1 MIEMSIII
9 LRRSVADVLIGAEGM
24 RRTIMVLMAATI
36 LFALYASPAISQPS
50 SEVPPE
56 EVAFLEVTT
65 PEALVGTP
73 TGVCQEL
80 QRYMD
85 CVSGKKADIVF
96 VFDTTGSMG
105 GEIDEM
111 KSISKAFADN
121 LASSGIDYRL
131 GLTEFRD
138 FNFDCGGSSPCGGSE
153 DFPYKV
159 YNGGVLTGSSATFKS
174 WIDGLSLGWGG
185 DEPESILAAMMHTAT
200 DQQWRGGDAAKIVV
214 LITDAPV
221 HPDGDCCNRE
231 RDTLGGVISDLAANG
246 ITVYAVGPD
255 EDSIKKMAFE
265 TGGKFYLI
273 RSGVNLRPIL
283 EDITGIISC
292 SFDIVADLSCE
303 EGVIEACVQ
312 LKGRDGLT
320 IPYRA
325 GYTDAWMFVT
335 CSEEESR
342 RYDLE
347 YDLER
352 EAYCAVV
359 DPVCAGASGAFEVTV
374 YGRVCGWSAVE
385 QFPVECGTLGT
396 YCPEP
401 CLIVTTGVNQDVYN
415 YGDAVYYNASVI
427 NNQDEKRRIAISYGY
442 VDPTPETHVI
452 GTFMPD
458 IYPGDAYVFFA
469 DFKVLD
475 TFYSGKYVFFVTA
488 TDVHNPDCS
497 VSDAMQFWVV
507 EQSRERELI
516 LAGGQPG

>member
-1 MIEMSIII
+1 
-9 LRRSVADVLIGAEGM
+9 M
-24 RRTIMVLMAATI
+24 RGISTVLMAVI
-36 LFALYASPAISQPS
+36 LFALYLSPAVSQPP
-50 SEVPPE
+50 SEVLPE
-56 EVAFLEVTT
+56 EAAFLEVVT
-65 PEALVGTP
+65 PEDLEAAP

-80 QRYMD
+80 QGYMD
-85 CVSGKKADIVF
+85 CTSGKKADIVF

-138 FNFDCGGSSPCGGSE
+138 FDYDCGGPSPCGGSD
-153 DFPYKV
+153 DFPYRV
-159 YNGGVLTGSSATFKS
+159 YNGGTLTGSSDTFKS
-174 WIDGLSLGWGG
+174 WIDGLGLGWGG

-200 DQQWRGGDAAKIVV
+200 DQKWRGGDAAKIVI

-231 RDTLGGVISDLAANG
+231 GDTLDGVISDLAARG
-246 ITVYAVGPD
+246 IKVYAVGPD
-255 EDSIKKMAFE
+255 EDSIKTMTFE

-273 RSGVNLRPIL
+273 RSGVNLAPIL

-292 SFDIVADLSCE
+292 SFDIVADVSCD
-303 EGVIEACVQ
+303 EGALEACVE
-312 LKGRDGLT
+312 LKGRGGLT
-320 IPYRA
+320 IPYSP
-325 GYTDAWMFVT
+325 GYTEAWIFVT
-335 CSEEESR
+335 CSEESH

-347 YDLER
+347 YDPER
-352 EAYCAVV
+352 NAYCAVV
-359 DPVCAGASGAFEVTV
+359 DPVCGGEAGTVEVTV

-385 QFPVECGTLGT
+385 QFPVECDR
-396 YCPEP
+396 CPEP
-401 CLIVTTGVNQDVYN
+401 CLIVNAGVNKLIYN
-415 YGDAVYYNASVI
+415 YGDAVYYNVSVV
-427 NNQDEKRRIAISYGY
+427 NNQDEKSRIAISYGY
-442 VDPTPETHVI
+442 VDPTPKTHII

-475 TFYSGKYVFFVTA
+475 SFYSGKYVFFVTA

-497 VSDAMQFWVV
+497 ASDAMQFWVV
-507 EQSRERELI
+507 EADGERELI
-516 LAGGQPG
+516 PVEGQPG

>member
-1 MIEMSIII
+1 
-9 LRRSVADVLIGAEGM
+9 M
-24 RRTIMVLMAATI
+24 RRTTITVIMAATI
-36 LFALYASPAISQPS
+36 LFVLSVSPAISQPP
-50 SEVPPE
+50 SEVPAE
-56 EVAFLEVTT
+56 NRTFISVRTLESLT
-65 PEALVGTP
+65 AAQ
-73 TGVCQEL
+73 TGECQEL

-174 WIDGLSLGWGG
+174 WIDSLGLGWGG

-200 DQQWRGGDAAKIVV
+200 DQKWRGGDAVKIVV

-231 RDTLGGVISDLAANG
+231 GDTLGGVISDLAANG
-246 ITVYAVGPD
+246 IKVYAVGPD
-255 EDSIKKMAFE
+255 EDSITKMVFE

-273 RSGVNLRPIL
+273 RASGVNLRPIL

-292 SFDIVADLSCE
+292 SFDIVGDISCE
-303 EGVIEACVQ
+303 EGVLEVCVE
-312 LKGRDGLT
+312 LKGRDDLT
-320 IPYRA
+320 IPYRP

-335 CSEEESR
+335 CSDDVSK
-342 RYDLE
+342 RYNLE
-347 YDLER
+347 YEP
-352 EAYCAVV
+352 EKNTYCAVV
-359 DPVCAGASGAFEVTV
+359 DPVCTGDAGTVEVTV

-385 QFPVECGTLGT
+385 QFLVDCGPSRV

-401 CLIVTTGVNQDVYN
+401 CLIVTTGVSQDVYN
-415 YGDAVYYNASVI
+415 YGDAVYYNVSVI

-442 VDPTPETHVI
+442 VDPTPKTHII

-458 IYPGDAYVFFA
+458 IYPGDAYFFSG

-475 TFYSGKYVFFVTA
+475 HFYSGKYVFFVTA
-488 TDVHNPDCS
+488 TDVHNPECT

-507 EQSRERELI
+507 EQNRERELI